1 MLQHSYQ
8 DLAEGGAAPATASTY
23 TLADDDRGNDEEL
36 TSAATEAGQPRRVPQ
51 LYLHGAEGRL
61 QDETRRG

>member
-8 DLAEGGAAPATASTY
+8 DLAEGGAALATASTY

-36 TSAATEAGQPRRVPQ
+36 TSAAESPSCIFTVPKAGYRMRRD
-51 LYLHGAEGRL
+51 G
-61 QDETRRG
+61 DE